1 MNDAIKGFI
10 DQLDVLEDEKLG
22 IKLQIDGVLKSA
34 QEAGHDPSVL
44 KELVKMHR
52 MDKATR
58 DKLQERDRLIGQYA
72 MDLGFI

>member
-22 IKLQIDGVLKSA
+22 IKLQIDAVLIAAKD
-34 QEAGHDPSVL
+34 AGHDPSVL

-58 DKLQERDRLIGQYA
+58 DKLQERDRQIGQYA
-72 MDLGFI
+72 LDLGLI